1 MQRPAKPSPIGYS
14 SVFYYAQFVFINS
27 VIWLAVSVME
37 LAQPLPYD
45 LSELMNST
53 LFNRQEDQEICRR
66 FQTGGMERLSEFAS
80 PFFPSKYPPN
90 TECIRTIHAP
100 PGYDIVFRFSDVFQI
115 EASYEDSLNHPN
127 AIAQH
132 CPNDFLEIRDGRYSF
147 SPLVGRFCGM
157 RPPPEIRAQ
166 SGYAWL
172 NFHSDGLIEERGF
185 SAEYEFVRKWNQTN
199 AVQTNDCHQSHVMHL
214 DGYVNVSAVQLS
226 YLNSHPPDQP
236 LECVYKIRV
245 PNTLHVAIFIE
256 QFELA
261 APNQCE
267 QNYVEIYSG
276 QAARKPLK
284 RFCGII
290 ATHTYTGQ
298 SVVFLRI
305 FVASKAHA
313 DNSKLKVF
321 FSAYSAYKN
330 CSEHS
335 LFSCGDDVCIPHALV
350 CNNRANCLYRNDE
363 TSCNRGPNPIL
374 DIFSNTY
381 SPLMFTPIL
390 IAAVVTIL
398 GLWYKPCRQLPLT
411 TEDDLQLVCS
421 EPRHENFN
429 MVTFADLG
437 SVRRTGT
444 PSRMTSLVE
453 ASTQTPRVQKHTTFA
468 ENGHVQRERA
478 VNTSSPTEIWH
489 TEESYST
496 RTPSVQM
503 ESLSID
509 TSLMTVNV

>member
-226 YLNSHPPDQP
+226 YLVGPEN
-236 LECVYKIRV
+236 
-245 PNTLHVAIFIE
+245 
-256 QFELA
+256 
-261 APNQCE
+261 NQ
-267 QNYVEIYSG
+267 
-276 QAARKPLK
+276 
-284 RFCGII
+284 
-290 ATHTYTGQ
+290 Q
-298 SVVFLRI
+298 SVRE
-305 FVASKAHA
+305 S
-313 DNSKLKVF
+313 LK
-321 FSAYSAYKN
+321 
-330 CSEHS
+330 
-335 LFSCGDDVCIPHALV
+335 
-350 CNNRANCLYRNDE
+350 
-363 TSCNRGPNPIL
+363 
-374 DIFSNTY
+374 
-381 SPLMFTPIL
+381 
-390 IAAVVTIL
+390 
-398 GLWYKPCRQLPLT
+398 
-411 TEDDLQLVCS
+411 
-421 EPRHENFN
+421 
-429 MVTFADLG
+429 
-437 SVRRTGT
+437 
-444 PSRMTSLVE
+444 